1 MKISKELL
9 SNLDSI
15 YNEMLTQHLRQ
26 YPNLDIVYCSD
37 NRVPSTGKAIHAM
50 YLKAINHGRPFCVF
64 DGSNDADLMTFS
76 PTTNLKYRA
85 LHDLDHAHYYAL
97 GQGTTKLKDE
107 KFLNCLM
114 ALRAFNYAKPK
125 YGTQVALQLFC
136 VVFHDT
142 VGQAVYYS
150 RVGEFVHDQKKFT
163 LSLLDDCPIFKHAM
177 NDTTLCTALHHM
189 KCAFVH
195 CNVDIDNIKLYG

>member
-15 YNEMLTQHLRQ
+15 YNEMLTHHLRQ
-26 YPNLDIVYCSD
+26 YSNIDIRYCAD
-37 NRVPSTGKAIHAM
+37 DRVPSTGKGIHSM
-50 YLKAINHGRPFCVF
+50 YVNVIQHGKPFYVF

-97 GQGTTKLKDE
+97 GQGTTKIKDE

-114 ALRAFNYAKPK
+114 AVRAFNYVKPK
-125 YGTQVALQLFC
+125 YGVTLALQLFFL
-136 VVFHDT
+136 VYHDT
-142 VGQAVYYS
+142 VGQANYYYQ
-150 RVGEFVHDQKKFT
+150 VGEFVKDQRKFT
-163 LSLLDDCPIFKHAM
+163 LGQLNRCNGYFYSSIGNKVNALAELQAC
-177 NDTTLCTALHHM
+177 CTN
-189 KCAFVH
+189 